1 VSQDSNGYWNL
12 REDECTSVQ
21 KRLKPRQYAV
31 EVHQP
36 DGNSITCA
44 RQNVAL
50 QSGAK
55 SAGAKHEDR
64 AEKDTGYYMDNES
77 SNEEIGT
84 RKFESSAPFKNSC
97 VNPEQ
102 AERFDSQH

>member
-1 VSQDSNGYWNL
+1 MGQDSNGDWNF
-12 REDECTSVQ
+12 REDECASEQ

-36 DGNSITCA
+36 DGNPITCA

-50 QSGAK
+50 ESGAEFT
-55 SAGAKHEDR
+55 GAKREDR
-64 AEKDTGYYMDNES
+64 AEKDAGYDMNNEGGD
-77 SNEEIGT
+77 EEIGT
-84 RKFESSAPFKNSC
+84 RKFESPAPFKNSC

-102 AERFDSQH
+102 AERFHAQH